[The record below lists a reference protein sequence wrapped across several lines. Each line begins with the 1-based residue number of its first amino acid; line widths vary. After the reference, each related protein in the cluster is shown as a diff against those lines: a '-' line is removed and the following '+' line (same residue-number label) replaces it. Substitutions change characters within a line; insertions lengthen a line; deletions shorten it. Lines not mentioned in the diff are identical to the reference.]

1 MEKKE
6 NAEQKK
12 GAAVYIIIIL
22 LLLLVGGW
30 LGLEIRDGRKQNAAF
45 AQSVANLQTEKDYL
59 NDILKKSGIIEESD
73 DETLKDNL
81 TAILMEYDSLTFDND
96 QMLDSINQQKAH
108 IQGLLDEVETLQNQ
122 KKRDWGK
129 IYKLKKETETLR
141 EIMKGYIHTIDS
153 LNTENTGLKNTIKDK
168 DNQIT
173 DIKTDRDN
181 IKNKNDLLN
190 QTVAL
195 GSVLQTSG
203 ITANAIRIKS
213 SGKQVE
219 TTRASR
225 TSMIKSCFTVLENK
239 IATPENKE
247 IYMRIISPAGT
258 ELTNSEV
265 VRFSMEGGRE
275 GIASVKRKVN
285 YQNKNM
291 DLCIYYEV
299 ETALEVGSYIVEI
312 YAEGYQIGKSSF
324 ALK

>member
-1 MEKKE
+1 METKE
-6 NAEQKK
+6 KTELKK
-12 GAAVYIIIIL
+12 GGAVYIIIIL

-30 LGLEIRDGRKQNAAF
+30 LGLEIRDGRKQNAAC
-45 AQSVANLQTEKDYL
+45 AESVANLQTEKDYL

-96 QMLDSINQQKAH
+96 EMLDSINKQKAH
-108 IQGLLDEVETLQNQ
+108 IQSLLDEVETLQNQ

-225 TSMIKSCFTVLENK
+225 TAMIKSCFTVLENR
-239 IATPENKE
+239 IATAENKE

-265 VRFSMEGGRE
+265 VHFAMEGGRE

-299 ETALEVGSYIVEI
+299 ETALEAGTYIVEI
-312 YAEGYQIGKSSF
+312 YAEGHQIGKSSF

>member
-275 GIASVKRKVN
+275 GIASVKRKEN

-299 ETALEVGSYIVEI
+299 ETALEVGTYIVEI

>member
-73 DETLKDNL
+73 DEALKDNL

-181 IKNKNDLLN
+181 IQNKNDLLN

-299 ETALEVGSYIVEI
+299 ETALEVGTYIVEI

>member
-1 MEKKE
+1 M
-6 NAEQKK
+6 EQKEKTGSKK
-12 GAAVYIIIIL
+12 GGAVYIIIIL

-30 LGLEIRDGRKQNAAF
+30 LGLEIRDGRKEIAACS
-45 AQSVANLQTEKDYL
+45 QSVTNLQSEKDYL

-73 DETLKDNL
+73 NETLKENL
-81 TAILMEYDSLTFDND
+81 TSILNEYDSLIVDND
-96 QMLDSINQQKAH
+96 EMLDSINKQKAH

-181 IKNKNDLLN
+181 IKDKNDLLN
-190 QTVAL
+190 KTVAL

-203 ITANAIRIKS
+203 IIANAIRIKS

-219 TTRASR
+219 TTRANR
-225 TSMIKSCFTVLENK
+225 AMMIKACFTILENK
-239 IATPENKE
+239 IATPENKD

-265 VRFSMEGGRE
+265 VHFEMDGGRD

-291 DLCIYYEV
+291 DLCIYYEF
-299 ETALEVGSYIVEI
+299 ETELETGTYIVEI
-312 YAEGYQIGKSSF
+312 YAEGHQIGKTSF

>member
-1 MEKKE
+1 MEQKE
-6 NAEQKK
+6 NTGSKK
-12 GAAVYIIIIL
+12 GGAVYIIIIL

-30 LGLEIRDGRKQNAAF
+30 LGLEIRDGRKEIAACS
-45 AQSVANLQTEKDYL
+45 QSVTNLQSEKDYL

-73 DETLKDNL
+73 NETLKENL
-81 TAILMEYDSLTFDND
+81 TSILNEYDSLIVDND
-96 QMLDSINQQKAH
+96 EMLDSINKQKAH

-181 IKNKNDLLN
+181 IKDKNDLLN
-190 QTVAL
+190 KTVAL

-203 ITANAIRIKS
+203 IIANAIRIKS

-219 TTRASR
+219 TTRANR
-225 TSMIKSCFTVLENK
+225 AMMIKACFTILENK
-239 IATPENKE
+239 IATPENKD

-265 VRFSMEGGRE
+265 VHFEMDGGRD

-291 DLCIYYEV
+291 DLCIYYEF
-299 ETALEVGSYIVEI
+299 ETELETGTYIVEI
-312 YAEGYQIGKSSF
+312 YAEGHQIGKTSF

>member
-213 SGKQVE
+213 SGKQV
-219 TTRASR
+219 
-225 TSMIKSCFTVLENK
+225 
-239 IATPENKE
+239 
-247 IYMRIISPAGT
+247 
-258 ELTNSEV
+258 
-265 VRFSMEGGRE
+265 
-275 GIASVKRKVN
+275 
-285 YQNKNM
+285 
-291 DLCIYYEV
+291 
-299 ETALEVGSYIVEI
+299 
-312 YAEGYQIGKSSF
+312 
-324 ALK
+324 

>member
-73 DETLKDNL
+73 DEALKDNL

-299 ETALEVGSYIVEI
+299 ETALEVGTYIVEI

>member
-59 NDILKKSGIIEESD
+59 NDILKKSGIIDESD

-299 ETALEVGSYIVEI
+299 ETALEVGTYIVEI

>member
-181 IKNKNDLLN
+181 IKNKNDLMN

-299 ETALEVGSYIVEI
+299 ETALEVGTYIVEM

>member
-6 NAEQKK
+6 KTGSKK
-12 GAAVYIIIIL
+12 GGAVYIIIIL

-30 LGLEIRDGRKQNAAF
+30 LGLEIRDGRKQIAACS
-45 AQSVANLQTEKDYL
+45 QSVNNLQTEKDYL
-59 NDILKKSGIIEESD
+59 NDILKNSGIIEESD
-73 DETLKDNL
+73 NETLKGNL
-81 TAILMEYDSLTFDND
+81 QSLLSQYDSLEIGND
-96 QMLDSINQQKAH
+96 SMLDSINAQKAH

-168 DNQIT
+168 DNEIT
-173 DIKTDRDN
+173 VIKTDRDN
-181 IKNKNDLLN
+181 IKDKNDLLN
-190 QTVAL
+190 ETVAL

-203 ITANAIRIKS
+203 ITANAIKIKS

-219 TTRASR
+219 TTRANR
-225 TSMIKSCFTVLENK
+225 AMMIKSCFTILENK
-239 IATPENKE
+239 IATPENKD
-247 IYMRIISPAGT
+247 IYMRIISPAGV

-265 VRFSMEGGRE
+265 VHFQMGERE

-291 DLCIYYEV
+291 DLCIYYEF
-299 ETALEVGSYIVEI
+299 ETPLEAGTYIVEI
-312 YAEGYQIGKSSF
+312 YAEGHQIGKTSF

>member
-168 DNQIT
+168 ENQIT

-195 GSVLQTSG
+195 GSVLQTSS

-299 ETALEVGSYIVEI
+299 ETALEVGTYIVEI